1 MNFST
6 PELQELDRIW
16 PLGQQ
21 LIVPENGVIFVA
33 GAWKGLYCRY
43 LTERFP
49 TAKIYGFEPQRA
61 ACREAANWT
70 AMDKNVSIFP
80 FGIGIENGIVFMGD
94 ADTDGCSLL
103 KTSKPITQGL
113 LIESRAIRVWLDI
126 DYVDLAILN
135 MEGSE
140 YALLNHWIDSDE
152 IDHYGSLAIQFHP
165 DIANVHTPP
174 DSLVG
179 DLTNIYGRPHECSDY
194 PTWCYWKK

>member
-6 PELQELDRIW
+6 SELQELDRIW

-61 ACREAANWT
+61 ACREASNWT

-80 FGIGIENGIVFMGD
+80 FGIGIEYPFEIMPMGS
-94 ADTDGCSLL
+94 ADTDGCSVL
-103 KTSKPITQGL
+103 KANRPIIRGL
-113 LIESRAIRVWLDI
+113 FIESTSIRDWLG
-126 DYVDLAILN
+126 VDKINLAVINVEGYECLLLAHWLN
-135 MEGSE
+135 NGQVR
-140 YALLNHWIDSDE
+140 YYN
-152 IDHYGSLAIQFHP
+152 SLAVQFHP
-165 DIANVHTPP
+165 DPSDPNTN
-174 DSLVG
+174 L
-179 DLTNIYGRPHECSDY
+179 LTEALNIYYGEPKYFDY